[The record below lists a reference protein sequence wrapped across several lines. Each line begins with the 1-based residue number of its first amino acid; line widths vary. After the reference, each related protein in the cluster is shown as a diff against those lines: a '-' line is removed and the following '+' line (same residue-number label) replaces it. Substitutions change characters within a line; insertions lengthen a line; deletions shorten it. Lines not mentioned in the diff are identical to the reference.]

1 MPFSVGPREF
11 IVVLVIVAMIF
22 GIGKLPHISGS
33 VGRAIWEFTRS
44 QAEAEAGLPRRVGSN
59 DETTTL

>member
-1 MPFSVGPREF
+1 
-11 IVVLVIVAMIF
+11 MIF